1 MARSLRDLRRKIK
14 AVQHIRQITR
24 AMKMVATAKLKRI
37 QRTVENSR
45 RYQEELRRLLADV
58 ARASVEVD
66 HPYLQAREV
75 ERVGVLVVG
84 GDRGLCGAFNRQI
97 DEQAAEF
104 IAGQS
109 VPVEVITVGR
119 RMRRYADRH
128 GFDIV
133 SSHPAVERADEPD
146 IDQIIGEVRSWYE
159 SSHVDLVQ
167 VVYARFDSL
176 ARHPTISE
184 QLLPLSPQ
192 AFAEATATDDAVSVP
207 VEYIF
212 EPPAAQLLAE
222 LLPRALEVEIAQ
234 ILLTTQASGQAA
246 RMTAMSAATDNAD
259 GMITDLT
266 RSINRAR
273 QEEIT
278 AGLLD
283 VVTGARA
290 QRS

>member
-1 MARSLRDLRRKIK
+1 MAGSLRDLRRKIK
-14 AVQHIRQITR
+14 GVQHIRQITR

-45 RYQEELRRLLADV
+45 RYQEELRSLLADV

-75 ERVGVLVVG
+75 ERVGVMIVG
-84 GDRGLCGAFNRQI
+84 GDRGLCGAFNRQV
-97 DEQAAEF
+97 DEQAVEF

-109 VPVEVITVGR
+109 APVEVITVGN
-119 RMRRYADRH
+119 RMRRYADRR
-128 GFDIV
+128 GLDIV
-133 SSHPAVERADEPD
+133 SSHPSVERADAPD

-159 SSHVDLVQ
+159 SGHVDLVQ

-176 ARHPTISE
+176 VRHPAISE

-192 AFAEATATDDAVSVP
+192 AFAEATDDAATVP

-259 GMITDLT
+259 DMITDLT

-278 AGLLD
+278 AELLD

-290 QRS
+290 LQS

>member
-1 MARSLRDLRRKIK
+1 MAGSLRDLRRKTK

-58 ARASVEVD
+58 ANASVEVD

-97 DEQAAEF
+97 DEQAVEF

-109 VPVEVITVGR
+109 APVEVITVGN

-128 GFDIV
+128 GLDVV
-133 SSHPAVERADEPD
+133 SSHAAVERADAPD
-146 IDQIIGEVRSWYE
+146 IDHIIGEVRSWYE
-159 SSHVDLVQ
+159 SGHVDLVQ

-176 ARHPTISE
+176 VRHPAISE

-192 AFAEATATDDAVSVP
+192 AFAEATDDAGPVP

-259 GMITDLT
+259 EMVTGLT

-290 QRS
+290 LQS

>member
-1 MARSLRDLRRKIK
+1 MAGSLRDLRRKTK
-14 AVQHIRQITR
+14 AIQHIRQITR

-45 RYQEELRRLLADV
+45 RYQEELRRLLAHV
-58 ARASVEVD
+58 ANASVEVD

-97 DEQAAEF
+97 DEQAVEF

-109 VPVEVITVGR
+109 APVEVITVGN

-128 GFDIV
+128 GLEVV
-133 SSHPAVERADEPD
+133 SSHPAVERADAPD
-146 IDQIIGEVRSWYE
+146 IDHIIGEVRSWYE
-159 SSHVDLVQ
+159 SGHVDLVQ

-176 ARHPTISE
+176 VRHPAISE

-192 AFAEATATDDAVSVP
+192 AFAEATDDAASVP

-259 GMITDLT
+259 EMITSLT
-266 RSINRAR
+266 RNINRAR
-273 QEEIT
+273 QEHIT
-278 AGLLD
+278 AALLD

-290 QRS
+290 LQS

>member
-1 MARSLRDLRRKIK
+1 MAGSLRDLRRKTK
-14 AVQHIRQITR
+14 AIQHIRQITR

-58 ARASVEVD
+58 ARASVDVD
-66 HPYLQAREV
+66 HPYLQTREV

-84 GDRGLCGAFNRQI
+84 GDRGLCGALNRQI
-97 DEQAAEF
+97 DEQAVEF
-104 IAGQS
+104 ITGQS
-109 VPVEVITVGR
+109 VPVEVITVGN
-119 RMRRYADRH
+119 RMRRYADRR
-128 GFDIV
+128 GLDIV
-133 SSHPAVERADEPD
+133 SSHPAVERGDDPD

-176 ARHPTISE
+176 VRHPTVGE

-192 AFAEATATDDAVSVP
+192 AFAEAADDAGPAP

-259 GMITDLT
+259 EMITGLT

-278 AGLLD
+278 AALLD

-290 QRS
+290 LQS

>member
-1 MARSLRDLRRKIK
+1 
-14 AVQHIRQITR
+14 
-24 AMKMVATAKLKRI
+24 MKMVATAKLKRI

-97 DEQAAEF
+97 DEQAVEF

-109 VPVEVITVGR
+109 APVEVITVGN

-128 GFDIV
+128 GLDIV
-133 SSHPAVERADEPD
+133 SSHPAVERADAPD
-146 IDQIIGEVRSWYE
+146 IDQISGEVRSWYE

-176 ARHPTISE
+176 VRHPAISE

-192 AFAEATATDDAVSVP
+192 AFVGATDDAGPVP

-259 GMITDLT
+259 EMITGLT

-278 AGLLD
+278 AALLD

-290 QRS
+290 LQS

>member
-58 ARASVEVD
+58 AKASIEAD

-75 ERVGVLVVG
+75 ERVGVMIVG

-97 DEQAAEF
+97 DEQAVEF
-104 IAGQS
+104 IAGQAA
-109 VPVEVITVGR
+109 PVEVITVGN

-128 GFDIV
+128 GFDVV
-133 SSHPAVERADEPD
+133 SSHPAVERADAPD

-159 SSHVDLVQ
+159 SGHVDLVQ
-167 VVYARFDSL
+167 VVYARFESL
-176 ARHPTISE
+176 VRHPVVNE

-192 AFAEATATDDAVSVP
+192 AFAEATDDAAIVP

-212 EPPAAQLLAE
+212 EPPAARLLAE

-259 GMITDLT
+259 EMITDLT

-278 AGLLD
+278 AELLD

-290 QRS
+290 LQS

>member
-1 MARSLRDLRRKIK
+1 MAGSLRDLRRKTK
-14 AVQHIRQITR
+14 AIQHIRQITR

-45 RYQEELRRLLADV
+45 RYQEELRRLLAHV
-58 ARASVEVD
+58 ANASVEVD

-97 DEQAAEF
+97 DEQAVEF

-109 VPVEVITVGR
+109 APVEVITVGN
-119 RMRRYADRH
+119 RMRRYADRR
-128 GFDIV
+128 GLDIV
-133 SSHPAVERADEPD
+133 SSHPAVERADAPD
-146 IDQIIGEVRSWYE
+146 IDHIIGEVRSWYE

-176 ARHPTISE
+176 VRHPAISE

-192 AFAEATATDDAVSVP
+192 AFAEATDDAGPVP

-259 GMITDLT
+259 EMITGLT

-290 QRS
+290 LQS

>member
-1 MARSLRDLRRKIK
+1 MAGSLRDLRRKTK
-14 AVQHIRQITR
+14 AIQHIRQITR

-37 QRTVENSR
+37 QRTVESSR

-58 ARASVEVD
+58 ARASVEAD
-66 HPYLQAREV
+66 HPYLQTREV

-97 DEQAAEF
+97 DEQAVEF

-109 VPVEVITVGR
+109 APVEVITVGN
-119 RMRRYADRH
+119 RMRRYADRR
-128 GFDIV
+128 GLDIV
-133 SSHPAVERADEPD
+133 SSHPAVERADAPD

-176 ARHPTISE
+176 VRHPAISE

-192 AFAEATATDDAVSVP
+192 AFAEATDDAGSVP

-259 GMITDLT
+259 EMITGLT

-278 AGLLD
+278 AALLD

-290 QRS
+290 LQS

>member
-1 MARSLRDLRRKIK
+1 MARSLRELRRKIK

-58 ARASVEVD
+58 ASASVEVD

-97 DEQAAEF
+97 DEQAVEF

-109 VPVEVITVGR
+109 APVEVITVGN
-119 RMRRYADRH
+119 RMCRYADRH
-128 GFDIV
+128 GLDVV
-133 SSHPAVERADEPD
+133 SSHPGVARGDDPD

-176 ARHPTISE
+176 VRHPAISE

-192 AFAEATATDDAVSVP
+192 AFAQATDGAGPVP

-259 GMITDLT
+259 EMITGLT
-266 RSINRAR
+266 RSVNRAR

-290 QRS
+290 LQS

>member
-1 MARSLRDLRRKIK
+1 MARSLRDLRRKTK
-14 AVQHIRQITR
+14 AIQHIRQITR

-58 ARASVEVD
+58 ARASVDVD
-66 HPYLQAREV
+66 HPYLQTREV

-97 DEQAAEF
+97 DEQAVEF

-109 VPVEVITVGR
+109 APLEVITVGN

-128 GFDIV
+128 GLDVV

-146 IDQIIGEVRSWYE
+146 IDHIIGEVRSWYE
-159 SSHVDLVQ
+159 SGHVDLVQ
-167 VVYARFDSL
+167 VIYARFDSL
-176 ARHPTISE
+176 VRHPAISE

-192 AFAEATATDDAVSVP
+192 TFAETTDDAGPVP

-212 EPPAAQLLAE
+212 EPPAAELLAE

-259 GMITDLT
+259 DMITDLT
-266 RSINRAR
+266 RSLNRAR

-278 AGLLD
+278 AALLD

-290 QRS
+290 LQS

>member
-1 MARSLRDLRRKIK
+1 MARNLRDLRRKIK

-45 RYQEELRRLLADV
+45 RYQEELRRLLAHV
-58 ARASVEVD
+58 ANASVEVD

-97 DEQAAEF
+97 DEQAVEF

-109 VPVEVITVGR
+109 APVEVITVGN

-128 GFDIV
+128 GLDVV
-133 SSHPAVERADEPD
+133 SSHAAVERADAPD
-146 IDQIIGEVRSWYE
+146 IDHIIGEVRSWYE

-176 ARHPTISE
+176 VRHPAISE

-192 AFAEATATDDAVSVP
+192 AFAEATDDAGAVP

-259 GMITDLT
+259 EMITGLT

-278 AGLLD
+278 AELLD

-290 QRS
+290 LQS

>member
-1 MARSLRDLRRKIK
+1 MAANLRELRRKIK
-14 AVQHIRQITR
+14 GVQHIRQITR

-58 ARASVEVD
+58 AWASVEVD

-75 ERVGVLVVG
+75 KRVGVLVVG

-97 DEQAAEF
+97 DEQAVEF

-109 VPVEVITVGR
+109 APVEVITVGR
-119 RMRRYADRH
+119 RIRRYADRH
-128 GFDIV
+128 GLDVV
-133 SSHPAVERADEPD
+133 SSHAAVERADAPD

-159 SSHVDLVQ
+159 SGHVDLVQ

-176 ARHPTISE
+176 VRHPAVSE

-192 AFAEATATDDAVSVP
+192 AFAEATGAGAAAP

-234 ILLTTQASGQAA
+234 ILLTTQAAGQAA

-259 GMITDLT
+259 EMITSLT
-266 RSINRAR
+266 RSLNRAR

-278 AGLLD
+278 AELLD

-290 QRS
+290 LRS

>member
-1 MARSLRDLRRKIK
+1 MAGSLRDLRRKTK
-14 AVQHIRQITR
+14 AIQHIRQITR

-58 ARASVEVD
+58 ANASVEVD

-97 DEQAAEF
+97 DEQAVEF

-109 VPVEVITVGR
+109 APVEVITVGN

-128 GFDIV
+128 GLEVV
-133 SSHPAVERADEPD
+133 SSHAAVERADEPD
-146 IDQIIGEVRSWYE
+146 IDHIIGEVRSWYE
-159 SSHVDLVQ
+159 SGHVDLVQ

-176 ARHPTISE
+176 VRHPTVSE

-192 AFAEATATDDAVSVP
+192 AFAEATDDAGPVP

-259 GMITDLT
+259 EMITGLT

-278 AGLLD
+278 AALLD

-290 QRS
+290 LQS